1 MTLLNG
7 YDETSDSEIE
17 VIDPRHPL
25 FGRRFL
31 LVSRTS
37 SPHGPGHAFVAYRE
51 GMLLCIPL
59 ACTTLAPSR
68 SPVCTK
74 LTFDAVKELL
84 SVAEDC
90 EALCP
95 RLPPLS
101 GSACPPPCN
110 SASSTSSS
118 QSCRR

>member
-1 MTLLNG
+1 SVRPGYSVRWYGPKNQTTYQLNTPFDNP
-7 YDETSDSEIE
+7 DETSDSEIE

-37 SPHGPGHAFVAYRE
+37 SPHGPGHAFVPYRE

-68 SPVCTK
+68 PPVCTK
-74 LTFDAVKELL
+74 LTCD
-84 SVAEDC
+84 
-90 EALCP
+90 
-95 RLPPLS
+95 
-101 GSACPPPCN
+101 
-110 SASSTSSS
+110 
-118 QSCRR
+118 